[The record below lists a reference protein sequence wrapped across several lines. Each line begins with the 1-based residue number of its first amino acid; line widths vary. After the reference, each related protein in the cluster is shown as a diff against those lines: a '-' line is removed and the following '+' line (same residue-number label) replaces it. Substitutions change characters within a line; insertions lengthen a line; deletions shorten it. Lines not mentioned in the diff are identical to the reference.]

1 MRNSAMI
8 STRSTRTLE
17 QWTEEFVRR
26 LKRQIDADRAQDIP
40 AYNRLHKK
48 VLEALTAI
56 ENAGSPGR
64 DALER
69 LMEHDIPQ
77 VRLWAAGRVIDW
89 DPDRAIPVLAR
100 LIVEI
105 LPTESAP
112 VERMSIRGTASSHL
126 EKFFGIT
133 NFDRNELI
141 APLKAYG
148 VNLPRL
154 PERPQF

>member
-1 MRNSAMI
+1 MI
-8 STRSTRTLE
+8 STRSNRTLE

-26 LKRQIDADRAQDIP
+26 LQKQTQADRAENIP

-48 VLEALTAI
+48 IVEALTAI

-64 DALER
+64 EVLEE
-69 LMEHDIPQ
+69 LMEHEMPQ
-77 VRLWAAGRVIDW
+77 VRLWAAGRVIQW
-89 DPDRAIPVLAR
+89 NPDRAIPVLGR
-100 LIVEI
+100 LLIEK
-105 LPTESAP
+105 LPEESAP

-141 APLKAYG
+141 EPLKAYG
-148 VNLPRL
+148 IDVPRQT
-154 PERPQF
+154 ERPWF